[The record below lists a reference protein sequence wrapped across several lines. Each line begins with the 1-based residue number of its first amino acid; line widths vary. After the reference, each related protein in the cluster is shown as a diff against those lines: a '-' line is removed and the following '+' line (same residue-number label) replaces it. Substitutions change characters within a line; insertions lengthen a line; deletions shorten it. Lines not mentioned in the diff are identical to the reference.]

1 MQHAVSLGASWIC
14 KGLRLA
20 LEPEADP
27 RQRIILSGH
36 QISLE
41 KNSGNSIM
49 VCPASRTAFDVRVVF
64 ESPCYFRRVAT

>member
-36 QISLE
+36 QIGLE
-41 KNSGNSIM
+41 KIA
-49 VCPASRTAFDVRVVF
+49 VIASWFAPLPVR
-64 ESPCYFRRVAT
+64 R